1 MLSEL
6 VINRRMMVGN
16 LYQPMASQ
24 LVRGDKCSEGRPTG
38 LPPKGLWCMF
48 AVPQAP
54 HQEGSIQNPRTV
66 RLDNPN
72 TLLMSKK
79 IKQFRV
85 GMIEVQKAG
94 TPRPDTGY
102 PHECFEGVVFFDRC
116 LTQEETTSAP
126 YSGWVRSYRYNWRR
140 CCSIVFS
147 SPIRKLT
154 RSKMMMGSHLFPLD
168 NFSCK
173 EGSVWEAVKVRLG
186 GS

>member
-1 MLSEL
+1 MVMERNPAKTRNKRERQRRREALVVAGIDPDKATSCKVVGVIPEGALEMLSEL

-16 LYQPMASQ
+16 LNQPMASQ

-54 HQEGSIQNPRTV
+54 HQEGSIRNPRAV

-79 IKQFRV
+79 ITQLRV
-85 GMIEVQKAG
+85 GMTEVQKAG

-102 PHECFEGVVFFDRC
+102 PHECFEGVVFFDR
-116 LTQEETTSAP
+116 
-126 YSGWVRSYRYNWRR
+126 
-140 CCSIVFS
+140 
-147 SPIRKLT
+147 
-154 RSKMMMGSHLFPLD
+154 
-168 NFSCK
+168 
-173 EGSVWEAVKVRLG
+173 
-186 GS
+186 